1 MTCPRGL
8 ERVSTDM
15 LEGRHVWEWLAPY
28 SRVGLFFWSHVGGWR
43 LGLWRPNPS
52 ASLSGG
58 GMSETLGLK
67 LRNLELSCLMVWLS
81 IRFFLLEL
89 KEVCSP
95 IYNYE
100 L

>member
-1 MTCPRGL
+1 MAGTIFQGGVVL
-8 ERVSTDM
+8 LVT
-15 LEGRHVWEWLAPY
+15 W
-28 SRVGLFFWSHVGGWR
+28 VGGWR